1 MVKCICS
8 AKSGNF
14 LKGVLPMGQD
24 KIEESSVEVLTDISR
39 GTVVCPV
46 KRRQTFA
53 KLYKEF
59 RQSGLSKLDSAFN
72 AIYICQTNKF
82 CSRTVDVNN
91 VGEGFFAHPVG
102 WFKEKEERVRRAT
115 RTKTLRFLE
124 LAAKVMSRFSRS
136 VEPVKVRSGFF
147 FDNSAVT
154 LKNIRKTLKKAVP
167 ACVAVACSVLLFA
180 AVYAD
185 SEKNTVIEFSINGV
199 AAGEVASV
207 DTVDEAL
214 ERVTS
219 GISLITGKAFS
230 FPYEISY
237 SIKNTG
243 KSKCLDINGVC
254 DVLYSYT
261 DDYTAEG
268 YGLYIDSELI
278 AVLDN
283 RDDILEVLETVKSE
297 HMKLTGEDEDIA
309 NKIEIKY
316 QEYSPDILT
325 TKEDLLSKFSIE
337 DVQAE
342 EIAPHR
348 ALLSEPTSLTTLSL
362 EAATPEF
369 REMMESAMTG
379 SSRDAI
385 VLDFAVYYEETARES
400 VPYETTYI
408 LDDSYYEGQ
417 EIVRVAGR
425 NGTADNTYKVKYVE
439 GEEAGR
445 VLVEQ
450 NIIRE
455 PRTCI
460 IISGTRAVPE
470 RMSPKEHGGKYMIN
484 PVPAAS
490 VSSRF
495 GWRVLRG
502 RSDFHEGLDLAA
514 WKGTSIYAA
523 ASGEVI
529 YAGYSQSYGNHIK
542 IRHEDGL
549 VTLYAHCSE
558 LLVETGDT
566 VSQADKIGL
575 VGSTGNSTGYH
586 CHFEVYEDGERVNP
600 EKYIY
605 SID

>member
-1 MVKCICS
+1 
-8 AKSGNF
+8 
-14 LKGVLPMGQD
+14 MGQE
-24 KIEESSVEVLTDISR
+24 KIEESSVEVLTEVGRD
-39 GTVVCPV
+39 TVVYPV

-53 KLYKEF
+53 KLYREF
-59 RQSGLSKLDSAFN
+59 RLSGLSKLDSAFN

-91 VGEGFFAHPVG
+91 VGEGFFSHPVG
-102 WFKEKEERVRRAT
+102 WFKEKEERIRRAT
-115 RTKTLRFLE
+115 RTRTLRFLE
-124 LAAKVMSRFSRS
+124 LAAKVMSRFSGS
-136 VEPVKVRSGFF
+136 VEPVKLRSGFF

-154 LKNIRKTLKKAVP
+154 LKNIRKALKKAVP
-167 ACVAVACSVLLFA
+167 ACVAIACSVLLFA

-199 AAGEVASV
+199 VAGEVASV
-207 DTVDEAL
+207 ETVDEAL

-219 GISLITGKAFS
+219 GISLVTGKAFS

-243 KSKCLDINGVC
+243 KTKCLDINGVC

-261 DDYTAEG
+261 DEYTAEG

-283 RDDILEVLETVKSE
+283 RDDILEVLETVKNE

-316 QEYSPDILT
+316 QEYSPDIIT
-325 TKEDLLSKFSIE
+325 TKEALLSMFSIE
-337 DVQAE
+337 DAQAE
-342 EIAPHR
+342 EETTPYR
-348 ALLSEPTSLTTLSL
+348 ALLSEPAALTTLSL

-369 REMMESAMTG
+369 REMMESAMAE
-379 SSRDAI
+379 SSSDAI
-385 VLDFAVYYEETARES
+385 VLDFAVYYEETVRET

-408 LDDSYYEGQ
+408 SDDSYYEGQ
-417 EIVRVAGR
+417 ELIRIAGR
-425 NGTADNTYKVKYVE
+425 NGTADNTYKIKYVN

-455 PRTCI
+455 PRTCVI
-460 IISGTRAVPE
+460 RVGTRAVPE

-490 VSSRF
+490 VSSRY

-502 RSDFHEGLDLAA
+502 KSDFHEGLDLAA

-549 VTLYAHCSE
+549 ITLYAHCSE
-558 LLVETGDT
+558 LLVDTGDI
-566 VSQADKIGL
+566 VSQADEIGL

-586 CHFEVYEDGERVNP
+586 CHFEVYEDGERINP
-600 EKYIY
+600 EKYMY